1 MTVQDRNNPNIHF
14 VLVAFRPAGYVEQF
28 APREWKAFDKE
39 GQFLGWF
46 TSKRAAV
53 AEITK

>member
-1 MTVQDRNNPNIHF
+1 MTVQDHNNPNIHF
-14 VLVAFRPAGYVEQF
+14 VLVALRPAGYVEQF
-28 APREWKAFDKE
+28 APREWKAFDKG